1 MTDAPP
7 NAPRHPLLLPLLV
20 GIGALIVGAA
30 ITAWA
35 GSDLHHI
42 ANATEAQI
50 RTERLPI
57 IGIITGSAIAVGGV
71 IFGTWLQQRIPDRVL
86 SGMFAGLMLVV
97 IALYVVTQEW

>member
-1 MTDAPP
+1 MADAPP

-20 GIGALIVGAA
+20 GVGALIAGALIA
-30 ITAWA
+30 AWA

-57 IGIITGSAIAVGGV
+57 IGIIVGSAAIV
-71 IFGTWLQQRIPDRVL
+71 
-86 SGMFAGLMLVV
+86 
-97 IALYVVTQEW
+97 ALAPPE